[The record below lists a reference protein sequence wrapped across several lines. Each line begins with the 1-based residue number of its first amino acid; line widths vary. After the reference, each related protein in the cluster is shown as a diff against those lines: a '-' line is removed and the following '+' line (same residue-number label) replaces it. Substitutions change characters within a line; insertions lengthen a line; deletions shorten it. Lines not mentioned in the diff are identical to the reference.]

1 MTCMAKQNAKTEKES
16 ERTSLR
22 DQLLGRIERDDLGQ
36 QNREISVMTRMSTDI
51 VEILDALVE
60 LEIFK
65 SRSEAVS
72 AFVEQTIYSRK
83 SLFEE
88 IRDQARDITKKRES
102 AKHLA
107 FEAIRSKQG

>member
-1 MTCMAKQNAKTEKES
+1 VACTAKQNARTEEES

-22 DQLLGRIERDDLGQ
+22 DELLGRIERDDLGQ
-36 QNREISVMTRMSTDI
+36 QNREISVMTRMSADI

-65 SRSEAVS
+65 SRSEAV
-72 AFVEQTIYSRK
+72 ATFVERMIYSRK
-83 SLFEE
+83 PLFEE

-107 FEAIRSKQG
+107 FQAIKSDRE

>member
-1 MTCMAKQNAKTEKES
+1 MAKQNVGTEKES

-65 SRSEAVS
+65 SRSEAVA
-72 AFVEQTIYSRK
+72 AFVERMIYSRK
-83 SLFEE
+83 SLFEQ

-102 AKHLA
+102 AKHMA
-107 FEAIRSKQG
+107 FEAIRSNQE

>member
-1 MTCMAKQNAKTEKES
+1 MAKQNTETEKES

-36 QNREISVMTRMSTDI
+36 QNREISVMTRMSTEI

-65 SRSEAVS
+65 SRSEAVAAYVENAIINNSELYESLIEQAQEVSEMRDS
-72 AFVEQTIYSRK
+72 AMDSILQTLK
-83 SLFEE
+83 E
-88 IRDQARDITKKRES
+88 KK
-102 AKHLA
+102 
-107 FEAIRSKQG
+107 